1 METPTVSA
9 PEHLENMR
17 LALLEAR
24 KCVAT
29 PTAYCVGAVLTISS
43 GAILSTGYSRELPG
57 NTHAEQCCL
66 EKLSAHGIEVPE
78 GAVLYT
84 TMEPCSERLSGNLPC
99 VDRIIALGGKI
110 RTVYVGVKEPERFVK
125 VNVGLQKLREA
136 GVEYICVK
144 GLEEEILRE
153 AVRGHDGGDV

>member
-1 METPTVSA
+1 METSIISNPK
-9 PEHLENMR
+9 HLENMR
-17 LALLEAR
+17 LALLEAH

-29 PTAYCVGAVLTISS
+29 PTAYCVGAILTTSS
-43 GAILSTGYSRELPG
+43 GAILSKGYSRELPG

-66 EKLSAHGIEVPE
+66 EKLAAQGTELPE

-84 TMEPCSERLSGNLPC
+84 TMEPCSERLSGNTPC
-99 VDRIIALGGKI
+99 VDRIIATGGKI
-110 RTVYVGVKEPERFVK
+110 KTVYVGVREPDRFVK

-136 GVEYICVK
+136 GVEYICVT

-153 AVRGHDGGDV
+153 AVRGHGGS